1 MYCFKYIKE
10 DPYNP
15 KGVGLVSS
23 HYTQSPYELTT
34 GIDIA
39 NYVLDRFKKVL
50 RLFVLHKNM
59 GGQFALPIF
68 IIQLQ

>member
-23 HYTQSPYELTT
+23 HYTQSAYELTT

-39 NYVLDRFKKVL
+39 TYVLDRFKKGA
-50 RLFVLHKNM
+50 K
-59 GGQFALPIF
+59 
-68 IIQLQ
+68 IICIT